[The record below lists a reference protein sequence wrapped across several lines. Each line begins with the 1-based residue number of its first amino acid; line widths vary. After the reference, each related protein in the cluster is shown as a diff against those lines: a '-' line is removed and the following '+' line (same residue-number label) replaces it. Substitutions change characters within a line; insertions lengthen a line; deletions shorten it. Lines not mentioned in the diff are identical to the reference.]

1 MKTKQSVVYENAGQL
16 IADRA
21 MNQSR
26 RNGRIDAAG
35 KTENNFI
42 FSNLM
47 TNFFNGFLSEVAHD
61 PVGIGLA
68 DLKNKGLKDFTA
80 LLGMRNFGMELDSV
94 KASFLVSHTGD
105 GASRSRAHQFE
116 SRRHFSD
123 FVAVAHPN
131 LQIALA
137 VFISKVGDVLQ
148 KFCVAVL
155 TNFCVAEL
163 TLSAAFNFAAEL
175 LSHCLHAV
183 ANA

>member
-1 MKTKQSVVYENAGQL
+1 MGQVGVEHISLKPGGISV
-16 IADRA
+16 
-21 MNQSR
+21 
-26 RNGRIDAAG
+26 
-35 KTENNFI
+35 T
-42 FSNLM
+42 
-47 TNFFNGFLSEVAHD
+47 LS
-61 PVGIGLA
+61 
-68 DLKNKGLKDFTA
+68 
-80 LLGMRNFGMELDSV
+80 
-94 KASFLVSHTGD
+94 
-105 GASRSRAHQFE
+105 
-116 SRRHFSD
+116 
-123 FVAVAHPN
+123 AVAHPN

>member
-61 PVGIGLA
+61 PVGSGLA

-80 LLGMRNFGMELDSV
+80 LLGMRNFLFPRQPYRRWGKSESSTSV
-94 KASFLVSHTGD
+94 
-105 GASRSRAHQFE
+105 
-116 SRRHFSD
+116 
-123 FVAVAHPN
+123 
-131 LQIALA
+131 
-137 VFISKVGDVLQ
+137 
-148 KFCVAVL
+148 
-155 TNFCVAEL
+155 
-163 TLSAAFNFAAEL
+163 
-175 LSHCLHAV
+175 
-183 ANA
+183 

>member
-1 MKTKQSVVYENAGQL
+1 MIHKHAGQL
-16 IADRA
+16 LSDGLCQHRSQHRGIH
-21 MNQSR
+21 
-26 RNGRIDAAG
+26 AAG
-35 KTENNFI
+35 QGAQHLAVANALPQSLDIVLHEGVHLPVTGAATDVI
-42 FSNLM
+42 H
-47 TNFFNGFLSEVAHD
+47 EVAEH
-61 PVGIGLA
+61 
-68 DLKNKGLKDFTA
+68 
-80 LLGMRNFGMELDSV
+80 LLTLSGVEHLRVELNSV
-94 KASFLVSHTGD
+94 EASSLISHTGN

-137 VFISKVGDVLQ
+137 VFIRKVGYILQ
-148 KFCVAVL
+148 EFCVAVF

-163 TLSAAFNFAAEL
+163 TLSTVFNLAAEL